1 MLTSRDV
8 ETQNSFPRHHV
19 ITTPRVI
26 HIVGARPQ
34 FVKLAA
40 LVRALSGLAEQK
52 ILHTGQ
58 HYDPSMSDSF
68 FSDLDIPAPDFNLEA
83 GSGLQG
89 AQTAKM
95 LQGIEELCLAEK
107 PDILVIYGDT
117 NSTLAGA
124 LVGAKLGIFTAH
136 VEACLR
142 SFNRSMPEEINR
154 IVADHTSDLLLCP
167 TQTAMD
173 NAKAE
178 GLLSKSYLVGDIMT
192 DTVEFGLKKALQS
205 SNALDLLAKHLVN
218 PGEYYLLTLHRPYN
232 VDDPHNLMH
241 ILSGLDS
248 LNTPVV
254 FPVHPRTSKIIRG
267 FGADTYK
274 NLILI
279 EPQAYLNFILLHSN
293 AKAMITDSGG
303 VQKEAYLL
311 RKPCITLRTE
321 TEWVET
327 VQTGWNLLLDPGS
340 KSFPSA
346 IPGFVPPDAH
356 PDLYGHKVAE
366 KMARLLL
373 DESVKNK

>member
-1 MLTSRDV
+1 MKL
-8 ETQNSFPRHHV
+8 
-19 ITTPRVI
+19 I

-40 LVRALSGLAEQK
+40 LHRALSAKAEQF

-58 HYDPSMSDSF
+58 HYDAAMSDSF

-95 LQGIEELCLAEK
+95 LHGIEELCMAEK

-178 GLLSKSYLVGDIMT
+178 GLLTKSYLVGDIMT
-192 DTVEFGLKKALQS
+192 DTVEFGLNKALQS
-205 SNALDLLAKHLVN
+205 SNALDLLAKHQVN

-232 VDDPHNLMH
+232 VDDPQNLMH
-241 ILSGLDS
+241 ILDGLDS
-248 LNTPVV
+248 LGIPVV

-267 FGADTYK
+267 FGAEAYN

-279 EPQAYLNFILLHSN
+279 EPQAYLNFMLLHAN

-303 VQKEAYLL
+303 VQKEAYILK
-311 RKPCITLRTE
+311 KPCITLRTE

-340 KSFPSA
+340 ISFPGA

-356 PDLYGHKVAE
+356 PDLYGDKVAD
-366 KMARLLL
+366 KMAELLL
-373 DESVKNK
+373 DSVKNK